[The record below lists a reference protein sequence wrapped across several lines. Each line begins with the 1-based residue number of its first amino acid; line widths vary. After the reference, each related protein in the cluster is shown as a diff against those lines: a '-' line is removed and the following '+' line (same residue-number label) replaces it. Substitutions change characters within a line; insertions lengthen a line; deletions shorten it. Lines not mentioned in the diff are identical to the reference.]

1 MSDELSIQS
10 PAWQMSRANE
20 VANVCAQIVKARTIK
35 LGKGQYLKNDGWLS
49 LAVAH
54 GCVAS
59 ARDVQ
64 KIEGGFRAIGE
75 VKRIDSGVVIASA
88 EGFCGDDEPNW
99 ATKPE
104 YARRSMAQT
113 RATSKACKTAFAHC
127 VLLIDPAIS
136 TTPADE
142 VPAGGFEQELNKD
155 KYEEAPRVERIDVPL
170 KVSGERIDWK
180 NAVIPIGKNK
190 GMRLFELT
198 PNSIQ
203 WYFENYEPNAKYPD
217 SVNLRKALDEWFAET
232 SGKADWKKV
241 EVVVAGSK
249 NDDQIPF

>member
-1 MSDELSIQS
+1 MNDELAVQS
-10 PAWQMSRANE
+10 PSWQISRANE
-20 VANVCAQIVKARTIK
+20 VASATAQIVKARTIK
-35 LGKGQYLKNDGWLS
+35 LGKEQYLKNDGWLS

-75 VKRIDSGVVIASA
+75 VKRIDNGVVIATA

-99 ATKPE
+99 AKKPE

-127 VLLIDPAIS
+127 LLLIDPTIS

-142 VPAGGFEQELNKD
+142 VPAGGFEQEINTH
-155 KYEEAPRVERIDVPL
+155 KYEEKRVAVVAHVE
-170 KVSGERIDWK
+170 GERTDWK
-180 NAVIPIGKNK
+180 SAVIPIGKNK
-190 GMRLFELT
+190 GKTLGELSPKQIT
-198 PNSIQ
+198 
-203 WYFENYEPNAKYPD
+203 WYFEEYQPNPKYPD
-217 SVNLRKALDEWFAET
+217 SMGLRKALDDWFAET
-232 SGKADWKKV
+232 SGDAQWKNV
-241 EVVVAGSK
+241 EVVKSGQEE
-249 NDDQIPF
+249 DQIPF

>member
-1 MSDELSIQS
+1 MSDELAIQS
-10 PAWQMSRANE
+10 PSWQISRANE
-20 VANVCAQIVKARTIK
+20 VANATAQIVKARTIK

-64 KIEGGFRAIGE
+64 KVEGGIKAIGE
-75 VKRIDSGVVIASA
+75 VKRIDNGVVIATA

-99 ATKPE
+99 ANKPE

-142 VPAGGFEQELNKD
+142 VPAGGFEQELNTN
-155 KYEEAPRVERIDVPL
+155 KYEEAPRVAPISVTAN
-170 KVSGERIDWK
+170 VTGERIDWRT
-180 NAVIPIGKNK
+180 AVVPIGKNK
-190 GMRLFELT
+190 GKTLGELS
-198 PNSIQ
+198 PKQIQ
-203 WYFENYEPNAKYPD
+203 WYFEEYEPNAKYPD
-217 SVNLRKALDEWFAET
+217 SLNLRKALDEWFAES
-232 SGKADWKKV
+232 SGNSDWKKV
-241 EVVVAGSK
+241 EVVKEGK
-249 NDDQIPF
+249 DDQIPF